1 MLRITQ
7 QDYSPVAQSPVFL
20 LVKELY
26 HYYVKSKIQQTAEP
40 DVKIE

>member
-1 MLRITQ
+1 
-7 QDYSPVAQSPVFL
+7 

-40 DVKIE
+40 DVKIEW